1 MEKKYFVN
9 GQARGAVLHCFLVYV
24 MVKFARPNARTV
36 YVFDEDSSIPD
47 AILATEK
54 DSKQEHNMIISESF
68 VTY

>member
-24 MVKFARPNARTV
+24 VVKIAQPNARTL
-36 YVFDEDSSIPD
+36 YVFDAVCRLPD
-47 AILATEK
+47 AILTTEK
-54 DSKQEHNMIISESF
+54 ESKQEHNMIISESF